1 MNALLIINSKNNNFA
16 VLYKD
21 IENILEKFSNFSNQ
35 ESKNSSLNFFKNF
48 IFDTARK
55 QEFFTEFGEKPH
67 FEDIIKEYN
76 VEAIFT
82 YFEEIKKI
90 SFATLDE
97 NKQIKESDDLEDFF
111 EQIFNALK
119 SQNNTLNLGENNAR
133 IAEIDE
139 ARGNTREPNQQIKR
153 ESSQTYTRSVESGG
167 QNDTGD
173 LRNNGF
179 AQEDSTKENI
189 FKDARKDY
197 EKFTPKENIR
207 NEQSFRENRRF
218 EGRDGKNGEYLE
230 SSGSNTRDDGQNKQ
244 RVERDEQ
251 KPQNAQSRTN
261 ERTNEEIKEFR
272 DISSRD
278 KFAITESQV
287 ITRTREYQQR
297 ISTLLQSQFA
307 NGIIQRTLEALRSA
321 KREQNPREST
331 NRLEKKA
338 TQNYHTNPR
347 FNGGEARSAFG
358 NERQGGELESAGGFQ
373 QLDRNNIQPNGEQQ
387 QGKREF
393 ASKSKEI
400 STSKTDRG
408 PYRNNNAGDKRGD
421 YATTR
426 DDGQQSNEFSSS
438 QVKQAGKQNS
448 ETNPT
453 SKDEFAD
460 KLSDSKDI
468 SDLPSNET
476 IQKEFNQANIPQELK
491 RTNNAIF
498 IQIHQNLKI
507 QIITMEQNEKLER
520 KWEVLTNKSSKI
532 WSLIYLLM
540 IEGKLYTNKILIN
553 KKSCKMH
560 KAEEL
565 ENLKQKIE
573 TMDQENLK
581 LIVDSYKNREAIDLE
596 YLLNT
601 NF

>member
-1 MNALLIINSKNNNFA
+1 MNTLFNSKNNNFA

-67 FEDIIKEYN
+67 FEEIIKEYN

-173 LRNNGF
+173 LRNNEF
-179 AQEDSTKENI
+179 TQETSAKENI
-189 FKDARKDY
+189 FKNTSEDNK
-197 EKFTPKENIR
+197 KSNSKENIR

-218 EGRDGKNGEYLE
+218 EGRDGQNGEYLE

-244 RVERDEQ
+244 RVERSER
-251 KPQNAQSRTN
+251 KSQNAQSRTN

-321 KREQNPREST
+321 KREQNLREST

-338 TQNYHTNPR
+338 TQNYHTNLR
-347 FNGGEARSAFG
+347 FNGREARSAFR
-358 NERQGGELESAGGFQ
+358 NEEQGGELESTRGESGLFQ

-421 YATTR
+421 YATNR
-426 DDGQQSNEFSSS
+426 NDLQQSNEFSSS
-438 QVKQAGKQNS
+438 QVKQVGKQNS
-448 ETNPT
+448 ETNPM
-453 SKDEFAD
+453 
-460 KLSDSKDI
+460 
-468 SDLPSNET
+468 PN
-476 IQKEFNQANIPQELK
+476 
-491 RTNNAIF
+491 
-498 IQIHQNLKI
+498 
-507 QIITMEQNEKLER
+507 
-520 KWEVLTNKSSKI
+520 
-532 WSLIYLLM
+532 
-540 IEGKLYTNKILIN
+540 
-553 KKSCKMH
+553 
-560 KAEEL
+560 
-565 ENLKQKIE
+565 
-573 TMDQENLK
+573 
-581 LIVDSYKNREAIDLE
+581 
-596 YLLNT
+596 
-601 NF
+601 